1 MSYTT
6 IEEYNNYLVI
16 KKKNVNIIEYVK
28 EINEL
33 TFKIDI
39 SFMNDFIE
47 LVYKDTCCIHHSMLK
62 KYGVSNLTGGSS
74 EVNVIMKQYGFIID
88 KDYQLRNVP
97 ELRIQ
102 GGTSIK
108 NNYYLH
114 PDTFKICC
122 QRAKNTLVYSKYFV
136 LLEKGMAYYRDY
148 QNIKEMNILKE
159 NYECKMEKQNIKLDE
174 LNDQIK
180 TLLIHSKK
188 QMVKSDKILKINI
201 DIKKDS
207 KRTKKQL
214 NTITEVLVETKEE
227 LIESHKKI
235 DNITEVLIE
244 TKEELIESHKKIDNI
259 TEVLIETKEEL
270 IESHK
275 KIDNITEVLVDT
287 RDNVRLLASKLEI
300 AVVDRVR
307 RSDQPLAVEELI
319 IMKSNTDINKY
330 YVIRGQKRHIKIK
343 VKLMTE
349 YHEVKTIKCVPNAIT
364 LFNLIKQNMKD
375 TIHCKNNKLNL
386 SDITEDAFLEEL
398 GNIYDERL
406 IVD

>member
-1 MSYTT
+1 MAYFSKYQIK
-6 IEEYNNYLVI
+6 IEKKYNIEYKEI
-16 KKKNVNIIEYVK
+16 ISEQKNIISQRDDK
-28 EINEL
+28 INE
-33 TFKIDI
+33 
-39 SFMNDFIE
+39 
-47 LVYKDTCCIHHSMLK
+47 
-62 KYGVSNLTGGSS
+62 
-74 EVNVIMKQYGFIID
+74 Q
-88 KDYQLRNVP
+88 
-97 ELRIQ
+97 
-102 GGTSIK
+102 
-108 NNYYLH
+108 NN
-114 PDTFKICC
+114 
-122 QRAKNTLVYSKYFV
+122 
-136 LLEKGMAYYRDY
+136 
-148 QNIKEMNILKE
+148 
-159 NYECKMEKQNIKLDE
+159 KLDE
-174 LNDQIK
+174 LQNQLK
-180 TLLIHSKK
+180 TLLEKSNEQIKK
-188 QMVKSDKILKINI
+188 SDEQIRKSDKILKINI

-214 NTITEVLVETKEE
+214 NNITEELNTITEVLV
-227 LIESHKKI
+227 
-235 DNITEVLIE
+235 
-244 TKEELIESHKKIDNI
+244 
-259 TEVLIETKEEL
+259 ETKEEL

-330 YVIRGQKRHIKIK
+330 YVIRGQKRHIKVK

-375 TIHCKNNKLNL
+375 TIYCKNNKLNL